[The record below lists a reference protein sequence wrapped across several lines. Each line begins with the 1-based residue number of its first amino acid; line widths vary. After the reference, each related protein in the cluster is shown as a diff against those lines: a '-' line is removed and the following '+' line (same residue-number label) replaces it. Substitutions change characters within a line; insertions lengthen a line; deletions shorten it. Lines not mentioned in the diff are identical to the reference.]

1 MWTRKDAKWLLSL
14 LFFFYN
20 LRPFLLSLEV
30 GLYRNLTRLFPT
42 HRSPVKLQKCVAT
55 LRKIRWSQIYP
66 LIPEI
71 EIGLPCGVFFNL
83 ITKQME
89 FSRLGDKCFC
99 LCRGNLQ
106 SSSGVMKILNL
117 KKNTTQEIQ
126 FYCVA
131 CFFLYKDCW
140 DPEFQ
145 FCRQGDL
152 HNLVTLQKI
161 HNVICVLVCIPY
173 FTANNTKW

>member
-1 MWTRKDAKWLLSL
+1 MTLGAKDVDQKGCQMASL
-14 LFFFYN
+14 PSSFFYN

-42 HRSPVKLQKCVAT
+42 HRSPVKLQKCVAI

-106 SSSGVMKILNL
+106 SSSGVMKIF
-117 KKNTTQEIQ
+117 KFEEK
-126 FYCVA
+126 YH
-131 CFFLYKDCW
+131 
-140 DPEFQ
+140 P
-145 FCRQGDL
+145 G
-152 HNLVTLQKI
+152 NLVLLC
-161 HNVICVLVCIPY
+161 CVFLFI
-173 FTANNTKW
+173 